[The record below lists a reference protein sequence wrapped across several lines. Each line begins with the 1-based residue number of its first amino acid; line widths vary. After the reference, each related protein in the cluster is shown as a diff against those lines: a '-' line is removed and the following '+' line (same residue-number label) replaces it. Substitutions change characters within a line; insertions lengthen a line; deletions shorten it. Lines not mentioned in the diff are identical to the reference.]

1 MKIALATDYNPGSCY
16 IHSMPFII
24 ALACIFM
31 KMDVMSALKA
41 ATFMS
46 AKSLQLEDKIGSIE
60 VGKQADMVIWDL
72 ERIVQIPYNVSNHP
86 ISNVIKSGELIF

>member
-1 MKIALATDYNPGSCY
+1 
-16 IHSMPFII
+16 
-24 ALACIFM
+24 
-31 KMDVMSALKA
+31 
-41 ATFMS
+41 MS

-86 ISNVIKSGELIF
+86 IRNVIKSGELIF